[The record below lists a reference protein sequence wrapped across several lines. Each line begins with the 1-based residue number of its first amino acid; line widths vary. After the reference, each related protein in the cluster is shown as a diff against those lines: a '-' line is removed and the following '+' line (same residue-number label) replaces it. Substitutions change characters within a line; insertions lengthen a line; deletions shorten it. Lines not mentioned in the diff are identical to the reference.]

1 MASQFTP
8 AMNQKTTGLILALIL
23 GLLGLLCDAAELD
36 RDRPAARRLNL
47 PAVPHNYTDINWP
60 PHFASVI
67 DRFDNT
73 PADNPITDG
82 GATLGRVLFYDPS
95 LSVSGGVSCASC
107 HQQAKAFT
115 DPARVSVGHDG
126 RQVARN
132 SMSLINVR
140 FYQRGRFFWDERA
153 RTLEQQVLMPIV
165 DDIEM
170 GHDLEVLPGQVA
182 ADPIYPPL
190 FENAFGDAEV
200 TADRIAKALAQFVRS
215 IVSYQSPYDVGLAA
229 AGSVQRPFANFT
241 EQENLGKDV
250 FFGRGRC
257 ASCHLSNALPFNPN
271 LPDDP
276 VRRGPR
282 QLAFF
287 YLSRPAV
294 NGLDYDDD
302 DLADSGVGAISGAP
316 MDRGM
321 FKSPSLRNVAVTG
334 PYMHDGR
341 IRTLDGVLE
350 HYNWSIQPHENLDG
364 RLVDLQDG
372 MGLPEVPKVALA
384 KFLETLTDTRVLTD
398 EKYSDPFVK

>member
-1 MASQFTP
+1 MLHQVWTAAAVGFP
-8 AMNQKTTGLILALIL
+8 AAALGILAAAMPAA
-23 GLLGLLCDAAELD
+23 AAELD
-36 RDRPAARRLNL
+36 RSEPAARRLNL
-47 PAVPHNYTDINWP
+47 PATPHNYTNIDWP
-60 PHFASVI
+60 EHFAAVI
-67 DRFDNT
+67 ERFDNT
-73 PADNPITDG
+73 PADNPITDE
-82 GATLGRVLFYDPS
+82 GATLGRVLFYDPT

-107 HQQAKAFT
+107 HQQSKAFT
-115 DPARVSVGHDG
+115 DPARVSLGHDG
-126 RQVARN
+126 REVARN

-170 GHDLEVLPGQVA
+170 GHDLDALPAQVA
-182 ADPIYPPL
+182 ADPIYPKL
-190 FENAFGDAEV
+190 FAFAFGDAEV
-200 TADRIAKALAQFVRS
+200 TADRIAKALSQFVRS

-229 AGSVQRPFANFT
+229 AGSINKPFANFT
-241 EQENLGKDV
+241 EQENLGKEV
-250 FFGRGRC
+250 FLERGRC

-271 LPDDP
+271 VKDGPMST
-276 VRRGPR
+276 GPR

-287 YLSRPAV
+287 YLTRPAV
-294 NGLDYDDD
+294 NGIDYDTDD
-302 DLADSGVGAISGAP
+302 MADAGVGKNSGAP
-316 MDRGM
+316 MDRGR

-384 KFLETLTDTRVLTD
+384 KFLETLTDQSVLTD
-398 EKYSDPFVK
+398 EKFSDPFIR